1 MGSPSKQDTRQ
12 RVHQGGGS
20 RAGALEPGSSLRLA
34 SKEDQNALDKSRTQI
49 GMRSD
54 VIGEKN
60 QVDVN
65 CEEKVVASGAKGM
78 AQGPGGKRW

>member
-1 MGSPSKQDTRQ
+1 MPWTK
-12 RVHQGGGS
+12 
-20 RAGALEPGSSLRLA
+20 P
-34 SKEDQNALDKSRTQI
+34 RTQI

-54 VIGEKN
+54 IIGEKN

-65 CEEKVVASGAKGM
+65 CEETVVASGAKGM

>member
-1 MGSPSKQDTRQ
+1 M
-12 RVHQGGGS
+12 
-20 RAGALEPGSSLRLA
+20 EPGSSPRLA
-34 SKEDQNALDKSRTQI
+34 ARKTRMPWTKPRTQI

-54 VIGEKN
+54 IIGEKN

-65 CEEKVVASGAKGM
+65 CEETVVASGAKGM